1 MPDQAEFRQARQS
14 RLRKNM
20 RLIELRLNAGMS
32 REDLALAANV
42 SRETIRLLET
52 TDYVPHIGTQLRV
65 AKVFGLGP
73 LDLWPL
79 KRQKVVQR

>member
-1 MPDQAEFRQARQS
+1 MPSQTESRQT
-14 RLRKNM
+14 RLRKNLQ
-20 RLIELRLNAGMS
+20 LIELRLNAGLS
-32 REDLALAANV
+32 RDDLAIKARV

-52 TDYVPHIGTQLRV
+52 TDYVPHIGTQSRV
-65 AKVFGLGP
+65 AAVFGLGP